1 MHRSPLPNYL
11 RTYRRRAR
19 LSQEEVAFLI
29 GFKRGARICRYERR
43 RQTPNLRTLLAYEFL
58 LRTPIREL
66 YGGVAE
72 EVERGV
78 RQRVRLL
85 IRRLTKPKPCRGA
98 ERKLGFLST
107 VCGEPPP
114 PHAP

>member
-1 MHRSPLPNYL
+1 MHRSSLPNYL
-11 RTYRRRAR
+11 RTYRKRAC
-19 LSQEEVAFLI
+19 LSQEEMAFLI
-29 GFKRGARICRYERR
+29 GFKSGARICRYEGC

-78 RQRVRLL
+78 RKRVRLL
-85 IRRLTKPKPCRGA
+85 IRRLTKPKPCRGT
-98 ERKLGFLST
+98 ERKLGFLSAARGGT
-107 VCGEPPP
+107 PP